1 MNYNTYSS
9 YYSQF
14 TKSESTSV
22 KLGITLSINV
32 GKKIVDIKSV
42 DTLFANF
49 DIKCEQIII
58 RNIYGRVNFNFLFY
72 VSFLY
77 VYNVC

>member
-49 DIKCEQIII
+49 DIKCEQII
-58 RNIYGRVNFNFLFY
+58 RSIYWNG
-72 VSFLY
+72 
-77 VYNVC
+77 

>member
-49 DIKCEQIII
+49 DIKCEQII
-58 RNIYGRVNFNFLFY
+58 RYIYGMVNFNFLLCFI
-72 VSFLY
+72 FI
-77 VYNVC
+77 CI